1 MNAPVHRQLCYALF
15 ATLLTAKFFHL
26 GLDFLFADS
35 SKSVCDVNSAAR
47 VLQVAKLHKPGRH
60 FLLVSAV

>member
-15 ATLLTAKFFHL
+15 AALLTEKFLYL

-35 SKSVCDVNSAAR
+35 YKRAAVSDALI
-47 VLQVAKLHKPGRH
+47 VLLGA
-60 FLLVSAV
+60 